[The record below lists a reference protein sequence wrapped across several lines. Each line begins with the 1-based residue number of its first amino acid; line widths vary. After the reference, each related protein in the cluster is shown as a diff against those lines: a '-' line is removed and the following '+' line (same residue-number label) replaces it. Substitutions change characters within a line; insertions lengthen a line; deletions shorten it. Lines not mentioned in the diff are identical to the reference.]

1 MDSDNDDYNFTNG
14 SNDDDSDD
22 DSISNLAVDSVYLCE
37 EHNKIMKRLC
47 RF

>member
-37 EHNKIMKRLC
+37 EHNKIMKRSC